1 MLVVFDG
8 TVPLAVLKTPDNYR
22 NLQLNTSWRCIRWPF
37 FSCACRGVHPCFN
50 NLISPTMPEQA
61 IRNARQPPEFMVQ
74 HQVAT
79 SPVAPFWLRR
89 PSAVPPGSVK
99 MQGIAKFRENSC
111 ETTAQY
117 FNRLILLS
125 R

>member
-37 FSCACRGVHPCFN
+37 FGCADRGVHQWFN
-50 NLISPTMPEQA
+50 NLISPIMPEQA
-61 IRNARQPPEFMVQ
+61 IRNARQLPEFMAQ

-79 SPVAPFWLRR
+79 SPVALFGHACRA
-89 PSAVPPGSVK
+89 PSPLEV
-99 MQGIAKFRENSC
+99 
-111 ETTAQY
+111 
-117 FNRLILLS
+117 
-125 R
+125 